1 MALTSRV
8 LVTGGAGFIG
18 SNLVEGLC
26 RAGARVRVIDN
37 FLTGFREN
45 LDEIGGD
52 FDLVEGDINDDA
64 ALDRAI
70 EGVEVVFHQAA
81 LPSVPRSVDDPTETH
96 QVCLDGTFN
105 LLLKS
110 RNRGVRR
117 FIYAASS
124 SAYGNQPT
132 LPKVETMKPDP
143 LSPYAVAK
151 LAGELYCR
159 SFHHVYGLETMSLRY
174 FNVFGP
180 RQNPASIY
188 SGVISRFVD
197 ALMTDSSPVIFGD
210 GTQSRDFT
218 YVDNVVDANIK
229 AAQAT
234 AGLGQSL
241 NVANGERITL
251 NDLLEVLK
259 GITGRSDAAP
269 VYEPARPG
277 DVHDSQADNTRAVE
291 WLGYSKLVGLEEGL
305 RRTVEWWKASRF
317 APAQ

>member
-1 MALTSRV
+1 
-8 LVTGGAGFIG
+8 
-18 SNLVEGLC
+18 
-26 RAGARVRVIDN
+26 
-37 FLTGFREN
+37 
-45 LDEIGGD
+45 
-52 FDLVEGDINDDA
+52 
-64 ALDRAI
+64 
-70 EGVEVVFHQAA
+70 
-81 LPSVPRSVDDPTETH
+81 
-96 QVCLDGTFN
+96 
-105 LLLKS
+105 
-110 RNRGVRR
+110 
-117 FIYAASS
+117 
-124 SAYGNQPT
+124 
-132 LPKVETMKPDP
+132 
-143 LSPYAVAK
+143 
-151 LAGELYCR
+151 
-159 SFHHVYGLETMSLRY
+159 MSLRY